1 LLGKQQADFSQ
12 KIEPRAGHA
21 VAGHKWIGIGIAD
34 VWITDDWLSNRQVP
48 A

>member
-12 KIEPRAGHA
+12 EIEPRAERG

-34 VWITDDWLSNRQVP
+34 VWITDDRLSNRQVP